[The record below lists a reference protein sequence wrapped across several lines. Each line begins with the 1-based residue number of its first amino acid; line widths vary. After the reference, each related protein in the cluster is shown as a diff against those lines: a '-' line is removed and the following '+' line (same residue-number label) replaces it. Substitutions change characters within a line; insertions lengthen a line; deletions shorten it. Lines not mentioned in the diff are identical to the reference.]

1 MKITSSSNKV
11 IKNLMKLK
19 QKKGRDETNSYLVDG
34 WHMVEEAMT
43 AHLAKQIITTD
54 ESFMSDVDTLYVSK
68 EVMAKLSF
76 TKTPQPF
83 MAVVS
88 KKEDQLQLCERTLI
102 FDGVQDPGNVGT
114 MMRSACAF
122 GFKQVIFS
130 NDSCDLY
137 NDKTLRST
145 QGAIYKLNTYRGDL
159 QEIIPKL
166 KQRQVKVIGSALRDA
181 LSIDQITTSD
191 KMAFVM
197 GNEGKGM
204 KEETLALC
212 DQALYIPISAMES
225 LNVGV
230 AAGIIMYTYRR

>member
-1 MKITSSSNKV
+1 
-11 IKNLMKLK
+11 
-19 QKKGRDETNSYLVDG
+19 
-34 WHMVEEAMT
+34 
-43 AHLAKQIITTD
+43 
-54 ESFMSDVDTLYVSK
+54 
-68 EVMAKLSF
+68 
-76 TKTPQPF
+76 

-166 KQRQVKVIGSALRDA
+166 KQSEVKVIGSALRDA
-181 LSIDQITTSD
+181 VTIDQITTSD